1 MPLGYQG
8 DGTGRITPQMCPHA
22 EGACFSSQL
31 LLKQLI
37 HKPAASEV
45 VRQVEMPMHVILIDP
60 FLNFMAYKVDP
71 LVY

>member
-1 MPLGYQG
+1 MFLISVVIEAAHSQP
-8 DGTGRITPQMCPHA
+8 
-22 EGACFSSQL
+22 SSN
-31 LLKQLI
+31 
-37 HKPAASEV
+37 EV